1 MRRSQAAVSAR
12 AARRRELAVTEAVGG
27 CALARVAAAQVRVA
41 GGNATRLAHEL
52 AIGHYLMMRLAAE
65 AESFIARLDPDAA
78 GEHPRTPL
86 EALRLANGAARLMDR
101 YRRGL
106 VALPSIRGSTPDLVP
121 PAGGRPDSPPAAGSP
136 QPATAPPAN
145 RGWLRHGNRPGDFLA
160 APRCGACTRAGT
172 ACRQPAMKNG
182 RCRFHGG
189 KSTGPRTAAG
199 LARSRAARLVHGADR
214 EGLRALRSAAAS
226 TARHLAWLTPRRQF
240 LAGYGVHPT
249 NRLSRLRPAARAGG
263 AAWPGAAVRHP
274 SIDAPAQTPTI
285 SS

>member
-1 MRRSQAAVSAR
+1 M
-12 AARRRELAVTEAVGG
+12 TEAAGG
-27 CALARVAAAQVRVA
+27 WVLADAAAAQIKAA
-41 GGNATRLAHEL
+41 GGNAARLAHEL

-65 AESFIARLDPDAA
+65 ADSFIARLDPDAA
-78 GEHPRTPL
+78 REHPRTPI

-106 VALPSIRGSTPDLVP
+106 VALASVRGSALE
-121 PAGGRPDSPPAAGSP
+121 PARATAPAAASP
-136 QPATAPPAN
+136 QPSVPPPSN

-160 APRCGACTRAGT
+160 APRCGACTRPST

-199 LARSRAARLVHGADR
+199 LARSRAARLIHGGHGGR
-214 EGLRALRSAAAS
+214 LRALRSAAAAS
-226 TARHLAWLTPRRQF
+226 CRTLARLTPARRGVLAGHGLHPTDLTLRALPLAWARPSGAPR
-240 LAGYGVHPT
+240 Y
-249 NRLSRLRPAARAGG
+249 RP
-263 AAWPGAAVRHP
+263 
-274 SIDAPAQTPTI
+274 IDAPAETPTI